1 MLTGETKENRTRGGA
16 GAIVL
21 VQNIARTDICALVT
35 IIQYVVEVEGQ
46 LTENKREKVRV
57 IEIYRTSSD

>member
-1 MLTGETKENRTRGGA
+1 MLTGETKENRTREGA

-21 VQNIARTDICALVT
+21 VQNTARTDICALVT